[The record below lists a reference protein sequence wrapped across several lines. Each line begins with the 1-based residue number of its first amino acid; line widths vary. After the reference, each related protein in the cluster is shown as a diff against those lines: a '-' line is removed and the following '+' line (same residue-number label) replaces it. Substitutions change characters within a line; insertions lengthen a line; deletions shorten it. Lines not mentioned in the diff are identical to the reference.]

1 MRLFPLEDDDSNT
14 TNKLPPKALVD
25 ACREMCHGMRS
36 YAVLA
41 IYLLTIKKDEL
52 HTLRHK
58 TLHEVNEM
66 IA

>member
-1 MRLFPLEDDDSNT
+1 MRLFPLDDDDDDDDDSNT

-25 ACREMCHGMRS
+25 ACRETCHGMRS

-41 IYLLTIKKDEL
+41 TYLLTIKEDEL
-52 HTLRHK
+52 HTLL
-58 TLHEVNEM
+58 TQG